1 MRQEAEKYQYKK
13 EAKMGLRI
21 NTNVAALNAEKN
33 LMLTNNRLSNSL
45 TKLSTGLRIN
55 KAADDP
61 AGMTIA
67 DGLRFQSNNLLKA
80 IDNGNHAISAIQL
93 ADQGLQKT
101 VDLIN
106 QISARAVTASND
118 TEDATSRAAL
128 QADINKFL
136 IEINDIS
143 NTTSYKGT
151 KLLDGSF
158 IDKFFQVGAYA
169 DQTIS
174 LSVNKTDSTS
184 IGKIATVTGGASAY
198 TSSLTGASVATSD
211 LQFSGSRNFI
221 GKGLLTINGVD
232 VEGAIDQYASTS
244 QLDAKNMTA
253 AINQSTTATGVTATA
268 TNTVTASAAL
278 TAGNISDGALKING
292 VNIGATDSAHLV
304 DAINAKSADTGV
316 TAAIDSSGEL
326 QLTATDGRNI
336 AIANATGSGVS
347 GITHIADTATT
358 VVVGSVGVASTRE
371 QLLINGVKVS
381 LASGGSLGD
390 MTAGIR
396 TALANAGIT
405 DITVA
410 SNGTIASI
418 VLTINDG
425 NDLNVHGAS
434 ITSSLGSRLV
444 NDSNHG
450 TITLTADKT
459 IAVGGTKTK
468 IGGLSKGNTA
478 VSGSLS
484 GVNVTTQAGAETT
497 ITRAGAALTAID
509 IIRGNLGAAQNQIQ
523 ATVENIQ
530 TTQLNVK
537 AAESNIRDVN
547 FAEETATFSKLQIL
561 AQSGTF
567 ALAQANTI
575 SQNILRLMR

>member
-1 MRQEAEKYQYKK
+1 
-13 EAKMGLRI
+13 
-21 NTNVAALNAEKN
+21 
-33 LMLTNNRLSNSL
+33 
-45 TKLSTGLRIN
+45 
-55 KAADDP
+55 
-61 AGMTIA
+61 
-67 DGLRFQSNNLLKA
+67 
-80 IDNGNHAISAIQL
+80 
-93 ADQGLQKT
+93 
-101 VDLIN
+101 
-106 QISARAVTASND
+106 
-118 TEDATSRAAL
+118 
-128 QADINKFL
+128 
-136 IEINDIS
+136 
-143 NTTSYKGT
+143 
-151 KLLDGSF
+151 
-158 IDKFFQVGAYA
+158 
-169 DQTIS
+169 
-174 LSVNKTDSTS
+174 
-184 IGKIATVTGGASAY
+184 
-198 TSSLTGASVATSD
+198 
-211 LQFSGSRNFI
+211 
-221 GKGLLTINGVD
+221 
-232 VEGAIDQYASTS
+232 
-244 QLDAKNMTA
+244 MTA

-268 TNTVTASAAL
+268 TNTVTASNAL
-278 TAGNISDGALKING
+278 TAGTINDGALKING

-336 AIANATGSGVS
+336 AIANASGSGVS
-347 GITHIADTATT
+347 AITHIANTATKI
-358 VVVGSVGVASTRE
+358 VAASVGVSAGVSNT
-371 QLLINGVKVS
+371 LYINGVTI
-381 LASGGSLGD
+381 AYGGGS
-390 MTAGIR
+390 AG
-396 TALANAGIT
+396 ALVSAANAAFAAAGVT

-410 SNGTIASI
+410 SGGSAGA
-418 VLTINDG
+418 VAFTINDG
-425 NDLNVHGAS
+425 NDLNAHAS
-434 ITSSLGSRLV
+434 VSGTIAGSIV
-444 NDSNHG
+444 NVLRNSSNHG

-547 FAEETATFSKLQIL
+547 FAQETATFSKLQIL